1 MPKHTKPWKKDKMI
15 RSCCHLREKQV
26 AILNSIADKAGV
38 SVAELIRNAIDAYF
52 RRLMK
57 CI

>member
-26 AILNSIADKAGV
+26 AILNSIADKTGV
-38 SVAELIRNAIDAYF
+38 SVAELIRNAIDEMY
-52 RRLMK
+52 LK
-57 CI
+57 G